1 MKNYEILCV
10 LPGTLAETEVE
21 EVSKKVF
28 SVLEE
33 NGAKNSQV
41 EDMGKSR
48 LAYPIKH
55 IRYGY
60 FRLFRF
66 EAETSVVKNVEDKLR
81 LFPELLRAITHV
93 YDPSKVSDKKINYV
107 AGGTISSISR
117 EKPSA
122 RDSRDSRSYRKRD
135 ERVERTETK
144 KEETSVETPKVEK
157 KIEEPKE
164 VKVSSEKKEEAKVDV
179 EKKEVKKEVG
189 KEVSKEVKKEV
200 KKTEKKED
208 LDLDDINRK
217 LDNILS
223 DDIADV

>member
-21 EVSKKVF
+21 EVSKRVF

-33 NGAKNSQV
+33 NGAKNVQV

-48 LAYPIKH
+48 LAYPMKH

-66 EAETSVVKNVEDKLR
+66 EVETDVVKKIEDKLR
-81 LFPELLRAITHV
+81 LFPELLRAITHA

-117 EKPSA
+117 EKPSS
-122 RDSRDSRSYRKRD
+122 RDSRDTRSYRKRE
-135 ERVERTETK
+135 ERVEK
-144 KEETSVETPKVEK
+144 KEEVTKEVSKVEE

-164 VKVSSEKKEEAKVDV
+164 VEKSEKKVAPKVESVVVEEPTK
-179 EKKEVKKEVG
+179 EKKEVKATVK
-189 KEVSKEVKKEV
+189 KQVKKEV
-200 KKTEKKED
+200 KKSEKKEE